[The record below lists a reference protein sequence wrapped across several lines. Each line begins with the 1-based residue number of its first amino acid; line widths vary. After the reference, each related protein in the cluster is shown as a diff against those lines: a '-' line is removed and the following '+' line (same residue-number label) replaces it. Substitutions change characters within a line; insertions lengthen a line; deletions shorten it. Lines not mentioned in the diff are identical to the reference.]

1 MNSVTLIGNLG
12 KDPEAKVTPSGKKVC
27 NFSLATNDRN
37 NVSWHNITAWEKTA
51 ELCEQYLSK
60 GSKVGIQGRIQY
72 RSWENENGVTQ
83 RATDIIVDRVEFLD
97 SKKPGSDFDV
107 SQSLIGEQ
115 AQRLTE
121 EHGEV
126 LPF

>member
-12 KDPEAKVTPSGKKVC
+12 KDPEVKVTPSGKKVC

-37 NVSWHNITAWEKTA
+37 DVSWHNITAWEKTA

-83 RATDIIVDRVEFLD
+83 RATDIIADRVEFLD
-97 SKKPGSDFDV
+97 SKKSGSDFGNSEPY
-107 SQSLIGEQ
+107 SQPAPVQQGP
-115 AQRLTE
+115 E
-121 EHGEV
+121 ED